1 MARISDDLITSIK
14 QDVSLLELVQAKGF
28 GLKSH
33 GKDFALRCPFHADDT
48 ASLVITPAKNLY
60 HCFGCGAAGS
70 VIDWVMKTEG
80 VSFRHAVELLKNEF
94 LPLAAKIADDCEPP
108 QVVKHSTTPKLEAPL
123 SADADRQTALRQ
135 VIGYYHDT
143 LKQSPE
149 ALEYLASRGL
159 NHPELIERFKLGFAN
174 RTLAYRLPQKNR
186 KEGAELRGLLQE
198 VGILRESGHE
208 HFNGSIVVPVFDE
221 HGLITEIYGRKLLGL
236 RLRKGTA
243 IHTYLPGPHRG
254 VWNSEA
260 LQANKEIILCESL
273 IDAMTFWVHGFRN
286 VTASYGVSGFTDD
299 HLAAFK
305 THGIEKVLIAYDR
318 DDAGNSAAEKLAEKL
333 TAEGIDC
340 YRILF
345 PKGMDAN
352 EYALKMQ
359 PAQKALELVIRKAEW
374 MGNGKRPESNN
385 EPEQEILAAKIIEE
399 PVPENAAESTDQI
412 ENPEPFT
419 PLAAGVVSAAVPE
432 STLEAQHSAHEITLN
447 LGPRR
452 YRIRGLSKNL
462 SYEQLKLNV
471 LVSRGEVFH
480 VDTFDFYSARHRAA
494 FIKQAAF
501 ELRESEDVL
510 KQDLGRVLLKLEELQ
525 DQQIQNTLEKKPAGP
540 TMTDEEIQQAL
551 ELLKSPDLLH
561 RILDDFARCG
571 VVGEETNKLVGYLA
585 ACSRKLDRPLAVMV
599 QSSSAAGKSSLM
611 EAVLAFIPPEER
623 IQYSAMTG
631 QSLFYMGETD
641 LKHKILAI
649 AEEEGAHNTSYALK
663 LLQSEGEVTI
673 ASTGKNAVTGNLETQ
688 EYRVEGP
695 VMLFSTTT
703 AIDIDEE
710 LLNRCLVLSVDESRE
725 QTQAIHAAQRQKRTL
740 AGLKAK
746 HDKTRLLSL
755 HQNAQRLLRPLA
767 VLNPYADQLTFLD
780 DKTRTRRDHEKYLS
794 LIDTVTLLH
803 QYQRDIKRESCHGE
817 TLDYIEVTL
826 EDIAI
831 ANRLAHDVLGRSLD
845 ELPPQTRKLL
855 HCITDQITQECQ
867 HQAIQQSDYRFSR
880 KDVRQW
886 SGWTDF
892 QVKKHMH
899 RLEEMEYVLIHR
911 GKRGQSFDYELL
923 YQGEGESGEL
933 FLMGLIDAE
942 NLQCDAKKE
951 PPAQNKEPSSS
962 PQRAAKLPPG
972 SAEKIAENTIK
983 TGPKQTNAENLPKN
997 ATGPQKINGAS
1008 YRNDSFPPFTPGFLP
1023 SALTGQ
1029 PTAVPDGSR
1038 PSGAA
1043 SAALAKNAEVQA

>member
-14 QDVSLLELVQAKGF
+14 RDVSLLELVRAKGF
-28 GLKSH
+28 ILKPH
-33 GKDFALRCPFHADDT
+33 GKDFALRCPFHDDDT
-48 ASLVITPAKNLY
+48 ASLVITPSKNLY

-94 LPLAAKIADDCEPP
+94 LPLAAKAADSSEPP
-108 QVVKHSTTPKLEAPL
+108 KAVKHSTTPKLEAPL
-123 SADADRQTALRQ
+123 SSDADRQTALRQ
-135 VIGYYHDT
+135 VIGYYHAS

-159 NHPELIERFKLGFAN
+159 NHPDLIERFQLGYAN

-186 KEGAELRGLLQE
+186 KEGAELRGLLQDI
-198 VGILRESGHE
+198 GILRESGHE
-208 HFNGSIVVPVFDE
+208 HFNGSIVVPVLDE
-221 HGLITEIYGRKLLGL
+221 NGLITEVYGRKLLGL

-260 LQANKEIILCESL
+260 LHASKEIILCESL

-305 THGIEKVLIAYDR
+305 AHGIQKVLIAYDR
-318 DDAGNSAAEKLAEKL
+318 DEAGNSAAEKLAQTL
-333 TAEGIDC
+333 TAAGIDC
-340 YRILF
+340 YRVLF
-345 PKGMDAN
+345 PKNMDAN
-352 EYALKMQ
+352 EYAQKMQ

-374 MGNGKRPESNN
+374 LGNGQRPADDEH
-385 EPEQEILAAKIIEE
+385 EILAAKIEE
-399 PVPENAAESTDQI
+399 PAPALAVSTVETVLQD
-412 ENPEPFT
+412 EAPEPL
-419 PLAAGVVSAAVPE
+419 PLLVAGVASAVPAPE
-432 STLEAQHSAHEITLN
+432 SILEAEQSAHEITLN
-447 LGPRR
+447 IGARR
-452 YRIRGLSKNL
+452 YRIRGLAKNL

-471 LVSRGEVFH
+471 LVSKNESFH

-501 ELRESEDVL
+501 ELRESDDVL

-540 TMTDEEIQQAL
+540 TMTDDEIQQAL

-746 HDKTRLLSL
+746 HDKTRILNL

-803 QYQRDIKRESCHGE
+803 QYQRDIKRDTCNGE

-826 EDIAI
+826 NDIAI

-845 ELPPQTRKLL
+845 ELPPQTRTLL
-855 HCITDQITQECQ
+855 HSITDQVAQACQ
-867 HQAIQQSDYRFSR
+867 RDSLKQSDYRFSR

-911 GKRGQSFDYELL
+911 GRRGQSFDYELL
-923 YQGEGESGEL
+923 YQGEGEGGEA
-933 FLMGLIDAE
+933 FLMGLINPQ
-942 NLQCDAKKE
+942 NLQCDANKE
-951 PPAQNKEPSSS
+951 PLVQNKEPSSS
-962 PQRAAKLPPG
+962 PQVAPKEPPG
-972 SAEKIAENTIK
+972 SSEKKSKIPAKAVSTVETNE
-983 TGPKQTNAENLPKN
+983 TGSKN

-1008 YRNDSFPPFTPGFLP
+1008 YRNDSFPPLAAKTPDHR
-1023 SALTGQ
+1023 T
-1029 PTAVPDGSR
+1029 R
-1038 PSGAA
+1038 
-1043 SAALAKNAEVQA
+1043 AKVQA